1 MLNFIYIGNTP
12 MATRE
17 VSVKPGMMY
26 RLSSCG
32 LRAIFVS
39 DIVYTSCNV
48 DLIHNCLHISIA
60 SFKHRV

>member
-48 DLIHNCLHISIA
+48 DLIHNCLRISIA